1 MPLTTITESLKTLLL
16 RGLLAGLIAGLI
28 GGAVAFTL
36 GEPHVQAAIEIE
48 ESNAAAAEMPDHHA
62 GEAAPH
68 EHDSEAA
75 EPAGHSHGDDE
86 LVSRTGQ
93 RFGLFLA
100 TGFAGLALG
109 AILAVVVHYAR
120 RVTALPGPLLAAV
133 VAGCGW
139 LAIEAVP
146 FFKYP
151 ANPPAV
157 GNPDTINERTL
168 LWLAAVILGLVAVAA
183 AVYVGRLLKNQDLVS
198 ARVIGQI
205 AAFLVVVT
213 VGYVALPGINEV
225 GEDFPATLLW
235 QFRISSLVTQ
245 ASLWLALG
253 LAFAFLTERAQ
264 RRAIR

>member
-1 MPLTTITESLKTLLL
+1 MPLTTITETFKILLF
-16 RGLLAGLIAGLI
+16 RGLLAGLIAGLLA
-28 GGAVAFTL
+28 GAVAFTL
-36 GEPHVQAAIEIE
+36 GEPHVQAAIVLE
-48 ESNAAAAEMPDHHA
+48 ESATTTEADHHA
-62 GEAAPH
+62 GETAPH
-68 EHDSEAA
+68 DHGTEAA
-75 EPAGHSHGDDE
+75 ADSGGHSHGDDA

-109 AILAVVVHYAR
+109 AIFAVVVHCAR
-120 RVTALPGPLLAAV
+120 RFTALPGPALAAV

-157 GNPDTINERTL
+157 GDPDTINERTL
-168 LWLAAVILGLVAVAA
+168 LWLASVILGLVAVAA
-183 AVYVGRLLKNQDLVS
+183 AVYAGRALKNQELVS
-198 ARVIGQI
+198 VRVSGGI
-205 AAFLVVVT
+205 AAFLVVAAI
-213 VGYVALPGINEV
+213 GYVALPGIDEV

-235 QFRISSLVTQ
+235 QFRVSSLATQ
-245 ASLWLALG
+245 AALWLVLG
-253 LAFAFLTERAQ
+253 LAFAFLTERAH